1 MCINVAFTRPTLFA
15 MHDSMKRLIDMA
27 RSVTRHFPAG
37 QAVDTFADL
46 GERLN
51 VSSAVMTNWK
61 ARGLSKDGALDA
73 QRLWGINALWLLEDI
88 GPASIRGSSQLSDE
102 VASRLAAL
110 GPDDLRRAE
119 NQLRAFLEMDPLPR
133 ASSGKRTGTA
143 G

>member
-1 MCINVAFTRPTLFA
+1 
-15 MHDSMKRLIDMA
+15 MA